1 MCSTPL
7 PLSGGSEISE
17 GIKKFTEGLKR
28 NEISGGFELRSDDS
42 LMKNKTEKDGSHLSK
57 SRTLKNN
64 MFCSHFSEVSKLF
77 MHIPHVT
84 TTSPLRNTSVNKS
97 ILNHKRISWL

>member
-17 GIKKFTEGLKR
+17 RIKKFTEGLKR
-28 NEISGGFELRSDDS
+28 NEISGCFKLRSDDS

-57 SRTLKNN
+57 SRTLKNVLLP
-64 MFCSHFSEVSKLF
+64 FFRSSKAFHAHSPCDNNL
-77 MHIPHVT
+77 T
-84 TTSPLRNTSVNKS
+84 TA
-97 ILNHKRISWL
+97 